1 MKYEDL
7 AKEIIEGI
15 GGEDNVKSVFHCIT
29 RLRFKLKD
37 ESKAQTEK
45 LKNTDGI
52 VTVMQS
58 GGQYQVVIGNHV
70 DEVFNAVVKVGN
82 IKTESMDISDAEP
95 SGNLFDRFIDLISGI
110 FTPTLGVLAATGMI
124 KGLVALLVS
133 MNVLVDGQNT
143 FIILNAAGDA
153 MFNALPI
160 FLGYNAAKKFRSNP
174 FIAMT
179 IAAAMIY
186 PSIAGLSPMAM
197 AGAGAEPLY
206 TLFSGTIFEAPVYI
220 TFLGLPVI
228 MMSYASSVIP
238 IIISVYV
245 SSKVERFFTK
255 VIPSVVR
262 TFLVPF
268 GAILVMVPLTFIV
281 IGPIATW
288 AGNILGAVTELLY
301 NFSPILTG
309 VFIGAFWQ
317 VFVMFGL
324 HWGLIPIMMSNLQV
338 LGFDSI
344 VVLSF
349 ACSFAQI
356 GAVAAVYMKT
366 KNRKTKSLAIPAFI
380 SGIFGVTEPAIY
392 GVTLPLKRPFYASCA
407 AGAVGGGILG
417 LLGTKAYIN
426 GGLGIFAF
434 PSYINVETGM
444 DMAFYGSFIAA
455 AVGLILG
462 FVFAYMIGFKEDVPA
477 ADLIGA
483 GGMANAVVT
492 PEVVAAVATPKV
504 TTVKMTVMSPLEG
517 TISPLSEVQDE
528 VFSSGTMGKG
538 LAITPTKGELR
549 SPVSGR
555 VTTIFPTGHAVG
567 LTSDEGVEV
576 LLHIGMD
583 TVELKGEGYEAFVKT
598 GESVA
603 VGDLLVRFDI
613 DKITAAGYSVV
624 TPVVITNTTDFS
636 EVKPTETTSVRTG
649 TPLIEIKS

>member
-1 MKYEDL
+1 MKYEEL
-7 AKEIIEGI
+7 AKEIIAGV
-15 GGEDNVKSVFHCIT
+15 GGEDNVKSVFHCVT
-29 RLRFKLKD
+29 RLRFKLEN

-45 LKNTDGI
+45 LKGLDGI

-70 DEVFNAVVKVGN
+70 DEVFNAVVKAGN

-186 PSIAGLSPMAM
+186 PSIAGLAPLAM

-206 TLFSGTIFEAPVYI
+206 TLFSGTLFEAPVYI

-268 GAILVMVPLTFIV
+268 CVILVMVPLTFLI
-281 IGPIATW
+281 IGPVATW
-288 AGNILGAVTELLY
+288 AGNLLGALTELLY
-301 NFSPILTG
+301 NFSPVVTG
-309 VFIGAFWQ
+309 IFIGAFWQ
-317 VFVMFGL
+317 VFVIFGL

-338 LGFDSI
+338 LGYDMI

-349 ACSFAQI
+349 ACSFAQT
-356 GAVAAVYMKT
+356 GAVAAVYLKT
-366 KNRKTKSLAIPAFI
+366 KNKKTKSLAIPAFI

-417 LLGTKAYIN
+417 LLGTKSYIN

-434 PSYINVETGM
+434 PNYLNVETGM

-455 AVGLILG
+455 GVGLVLG
-462 FVFAYMIGFKEDVPA
+462 FIFTYMIGFKEELTEPA
-477 ADLIGA
+477 LASA
-483 GGMANAVVT
+483 GGPAPLSVI
-492 PEVVAAVATPKV
+492 PEVEAAVLTSQGEAV
-504 TTVKMTVMSPLEG
+504 DVVILSPLDG
-517 TISPLSEVQDE
+517 TVSPLSEIDDE
-528 VFSSGTMGKG
+528 VFSSGAMGQG
-538 LAITPTKGELR
+538 VAITPTKGELR
-549 SPVSGR
+549 SPVTGR

-567 LTSDEGVEV
+567 LTSDDGVEV

-583 TVELKGEGYEAFVKT
+583 TVELKGQGFEAFVKT
-598 GESVA
+598 GETVTA
-603 VGDLLVRFDI
+603 GDLLVRFDI
-613 DKITAAGYSVV
+613 DKIKAGGYSVV
-624 TPVVITNTTDFS
+624 TPVVITNAADYQVELTRETAATTGGS
-636 EVKPTETTSVRTG
+636 
-649 TPLIEIKS
+649 LITIRE

>member
-1 MKYEDL
+1 MKYEEL
-7 AKEIIEGI
+7 AKEIIAGV
-15 GGEDNVKSVFHCIT
+15 GGEDNVKSVFHCVT
-29 RLRFKLKD
+29 RLRFKLEN

-45 LKNTDGI
+45 LKGLDGI

-70 DEVFNAVVKVGN
+70 DEVFNAVVKAGN

-186 PSIAGLSPMAM
+186 PSIAGLSPLAM

-206 TLFSGTIFEAPVYI
+206 TLFSGTLFEAPVYI

-268 GAILVMVPLTFIV
+268 CVILVMVPLTFLI
-281 IGPIATW
+281 IGPVATW
-288 AGNILGAVTELLY
+288 AGNLLGALTELLY
-301 NFSPILTG
+301 NFSPVVTG

-317 VFVMFGL
+317 VFVIFGL

-338 LGFDSI
+338 LGYDMI

-349 ACSFAQI
+349 ACSFAQT
-356 GAVAAVYMKT
+356 GAVAAVYLKT
-366 KNRKTKSLAIPAFI
+366 KNKKTKSLAIPAFI

-417 LLGTKAYIN
+417 LLGTKSYIN

-434 PSYINVETGM
+434 PNYLNVETGM

-455 AVGLILG
+455 GVGLVLG
-462 FVFAYMIGFKEDVPA
+462 FIFAYMIGFKEDLTEPELVS
-477 ADLIGA
+477 A
-483 GGMANAVVT
+483 GGPNQRSVMPEVEAAVV
-492 PEVVAAVATPKV
+492 PSQVEAVDAV
-504 TTVKMTVMSPLEG
+504 ILSPLDG
-517 TISPLSEVQDE
+517 TLSPLSEIDDE
-528 VFSSGTMGKG
+528 VFSSGAMGQG

-549 SPVSGR
+549 SPVTGR

-583 TVELKGEGYEAFVKT
+583 TVELKGQGFEAFVKS
-598 GESVA
+598 GETVGA
-603 VGDLLVRFDI
+603 GDLLVRFDI
-613 DKITAAGYSVV
+613 DKIKAEGYSVV
-624 TPVVITNTTDFS
+624 TPVVITNGADYRVELTTA
-636 EVKPTETTSVRTG
+636 TTATTG
-649 TPLIEIKS
+649 QSLITIKD